1 MNLEVDFIKRF
12 RWSLLIFVILVV
24 ATVILCVLAA
34 IHSNFPGDE
43 VVLRKFQEFE
53 NPRLT
58 IAART
63 VTILGDKEIVVT
75 SVLAVAGILWAVGR
89 RRESIAALL
98 LLVSESL
105 GLLSKALIDRPRP
118 EFILFPPGSDTGAFP
133 SGHAI
138 HAILFFGFL
147 MFLVMNNTKSRSLK
161 IGVLI
166 TLPLIILS
174 VGVSRIY
181 LGFHW
186 PSDVLGG
193 YIFGSVCLWI
203 LLWAV
208 NLCKREFV
216 AMR

>member
-24 ATVILCVLAA
+24 ATVILCALAA

-43 VVLRKFQEFE
+43 VVLRQFQEFE

-133 SGHAI
+133 SGHAM
-138 HAILFFGFL
+138 HAVLFFGFL
-147 MFLVMNNTKSRSLK
+147 MFLVMDNTKSRSLK

>member
-1 MNLEVDFIKRF
+1 MTMSNLHR
-12 RWSLLIFVILVV
+12 LQLVV
-24 ATVILCVLAA
+24 GV
-34 IHSNFPGDE
+34 
-43 VVLRKFQEFE
+43 
-53 NPRLT
+53 
-58 IAART
+58 
-63 VTILGDKEIVVT
+63 
-75 SVLAVAGILWAVGR
+75 
-89 RRESIAALL
+89 
-98 LLVSESL
+98 
-105 GLLSKALIDRPRP
+105 
-118 EFILFPPGSDTGAFP
+118 
-133 SGHAI
+133 
-138 HAILFFGFL
+138 LFFGFL
-147 MFLVMNNTKSRSLK
+147 MFLVMDNTKSRSLK

-193 YIFGSVCLWI
+193 YIFGSVGLWI

>member
-1 MNLEVDFIKRF
+1 MNLEVDLIKRF

-24 ATVILCVLAA
+24 ATVIFCALAA

-43 VVLRKFQEFE
+43 EVLRKFQEFE
-53 NPRLT
+53 NPKLT
-58 IAART
+58 IAARI
-63 VTILGDKEIVVT
+63 VTSLGDKETAVM

-98 LLVSESL
+98 ILISESL

-118 EFILFPPGSDTGAFP
+118 EFILFPPVPDSGAFP

-138 HAILFFGFL
+138 HAVLFFGFL
-147 MFLVMNNTKSRSLK
+147 MFMVMDNTKSRSLK
-161 IGVLI
+161 IVALI

-174 VGVSRIY
+174 VGVSRVY

-193 YIFGSVCLWI
+193 YIFGGVCLWI

-208 NLCKREFV
+208 KLYKREFV
-216 AMR
+216 ATR